1 MSFLKRAYLYTTR
14 KKIRTGLLFSIILI
28 ISTLLIVCFSINSS
42 TDIASANVKKSLKS
56 GFTINAKTLNDGL
69 NNNDIE
75 KILNIDGLTEDY
87 NLRNYTTTYY
97 KNEEKEKLKTRDD
110 TGIKVYDNADR
121 VVSDLFSEK
130 DTYFTDEGFK
140 LIEGE
145 PITPDTKYSALIH
158 KDFAEENNL
167 GIGDSIILENIE
179 GNEVSVKV
187 KIIGIFTS
195 TRKSSSESYM
205 DTTNLFENIIFTDL
219 QTSSELIYE
228 SDDLKYQYGDFIV
241 EDPQNLDKIIDD
253 VKEVDSVE
261 WDKCKITKDDSTYQ
275 NVKES
280 LESLQSIVSVA
291 ITVIFIISIVLI
303 ILILNLW
310 TKHRVYEIGVLLS
323 IGINKLDI
331 IKQQIVEIFMVS
343 IPAFLFSFITS
354 SIVNQMVSSK
364 LIEDISNSIKVTVN
378 ISDWLI
384 VSILGLLIIIVA
396 TILSIIQITRIEPR
410 DIFSELNYAAI
421 LNGNIRNKGFKLFLF
436 KKE

>member
-42 TDIASANVKKSLKS
+42 TDIASANVRKSLKS

-110 TGIKVYDNADR
+110 TGIKVYDNAGR

-253 VKEVDSVE
+253 VKEIDSVE
-261 WDKCKITKDDSTYQ
+261 WGKCKITKDDSIYQ

-291 ITVIFIISIVLI
+291 ITVIFVISIVLI

-364 LIEDISNSIKVTVN
+364 LIEDISYSIKVTVN

-396 TILSIIQITRIEPR
+396 TILSIIQITRIKPR
-410 DIFSELNYAAI
+410 DIFSEVN
-421 LNGNIRNKGFKLFLF
+421 
-436 KKE
+436 

>member
-42 TDIASANVKKSLKS
+42 TDIASANVRKSLKS

-110 TGIKVYDNADR
+110 TGIKVYDNAGR

-253 VKEVDSVE
+253 VKEIDSVE
-261 WDKCKITKDDSTYQ
+261 WGKCKITKDDSIYQ

-291 ITVIFIISIVLI
+291 ITVIFVISIVLI

-354 SIVNQMVSSK
+354 CIVNQMVSSK

-396 TILSIIQITRIEPR
+396 TILSIIQITRIKPR
-410 DIFSELNYAAI
+410 DIFSEVN
-421 LNGNIRNKGFKLFLF
+421 
-436 KKE
+436 

>member
-42 TDIASANVKKSLKS
+42 TDIASANVRRSLKS

-87 NLRNYTTTYY
+87 NLRSYTTTYY
-97 KNEEKEKLKTRDD
+97 KNEENEKLKTRDD
-110 TGIKVYDNADR
+110 TGIKVYDNAGR

-130 DTYFTDEGFK
+130 DTYFTDEGFRF
-140 LIEGE
+140 IEGE

-158 KDFAEENNL
+158 EEFAKENNL

-195 TRKSSSESYM
+195 TRKSNSESYM

-228 SDDLKYQYGDFIV
+228 SDNLKYQYGDFIV
-241 EDPQNLDKIIDD
+241 EDPQNLDKIIDE
-253 VKEVDSVE
+253 VKEIDSVE

-291 ITVIFIISIVLI
+291 ITVIFVISIVLI

-396 TILSIIQITRIEPR
+396 TILSIIQITRIKPR
-410 DIFSELNYAAI
+410 DIFSEVN
-421 LNGNIRNKGFKLFLF
+421 
-436 KKE
+436 

>member
-42 TDIASANVKKSLKS
+42 TDIASANVRRSLKS
-56 GFTINAKTLNDGL
+56 GITINAKTLRDGL

-87 NLRNYTTTYY
+87 NLRSYTTTYY

-110 TGIKVYDNADR
+110 TGIKVYDNAGR

-167 GIGDSIILENIE
+167 GIDDSIILENIE

-195 TRKSSSESYM
+195 TRKSNSESYM

-228 SDDLKYQYGDFIV
+228 SDNLKYQYGDFIV
-241 EDPQNLDKIIDD
+241 EDPQNLDKIIDE
-253 VKEVDSVE
+253 VKEIDSVE

-291 ITVIFIISIVLI
+291 ITVIFVISIVLI

-396 TILSIIQITRIEPR
+396 TILSIIQITRIKPR
-410 DIFSELNYAAI
+410 DIFSEVN
-421 LNGNIRNKGFKLFLF
+421 
-436 KKE
+436 

>member
-42 TDIASANVKKSLKS
+42 TDIASANVRRSLKS
-56 GFTINAKTLNDGL
+56 GITINAKTLRDGL

-87 NLRNYTTTYY
+87 NLRSYTTTYY

-110 TGIKVYDNADR
+110 TGIKVYDNAGR

-140 LIEGE
+140 LVEGE
-145 PITPDTKYSALIH
+145 PITPDTKYSALVH
-158 KDFAEENNL
+158 EDFAEENNL

-253 VKEVDSVE
+253 VKEIDSVE
-261 WDKCKITKDDSTYQ
+261 WGKCKITKDDSIYQ

-291 ITVIFIISIVLI
+291 ITVIFVISIVLI

-396 TILSIIQITRIEPR
+396 TILSIIQITRIKPR
-410 DIFSELNYAAI
+410 DIFSEVN
-421 LNGNIRNKGFKLFLF
+421 
-436 KKE
+436 

>member
-42 TDIASANVKKSLKS
+42 TDIASANVRKSLKS

-87 NLRNYTTTYY
+87 NLRSYTTTYY
-97 KNEEKEKLKTRDD
+97 KNEENEKLKTRDD
-110 TGIKVYDNADR
+110 TGIKVYDNAGR

-140 LIEGE
+140 FIEGE

-158 KDFAEENNL
+158 EEFAKENNL

-195 TRKSSSESYM
+195 TRKSNSESYM

-253 VKEVDSVE
+253 VKEIDSVE
-261 WDKCKITKDDSTYQ
+261 WGKCKITKDDSIYQ

-291 ITVIFIISIVLI
+291 ITVIFVISIVLI

-396 TILSIIQITRIEPR
+396 TILSIIQITRIKPR
-410 DIFSELNYAAI
+410 DIFSEVN
-421 LNGNIRNKGFKLFLF
+421 
-436 KKE
+436 

>member
-42 TDIASANVKKSLKS
+42 TDIASANVRKSLKS

-87 NLRNYTTTYY
+87 NLRSYTTTYY
-97 KNEEKEKLKTRDD
+97 KNEESEKLKTRDD
-110 TGIKVYDNADR
+110 TGIKVYDNAGR

-396 TILSIIQITRIEPR
+396 TILSIIQITRIKPR
-410 DIFSELNYAAI
+410 DIFSEVN
-421 LNGNIRNKGFKLFLF
+421 
-436 KKE
+436 

>member
-42 TDIASANVKKSLKS
+42 TDIASANVRKSLKS

-110 TGIKVYDNADR
+110 TGIKVYDNAGR

-253 VKEVDSVE
+253 VKEIDSVE

-280 LESLQSIVSVA
+280 LESLQHIVSVA
-291 ITVIFIISIVLI
+291 ITVIFVISIVLI

-396 TILSIIQITRIEPR
+396 TILSIIQITRIKPR
-410 DIFSELNYAAI
+410 DIFSEVN
-421 LNGNIRNKGFKLFLF
+421 
-436 KKE
+436 

>member
-42 TDIASANVKKSLKS
+42 TDIASANVRRSLKS

-110 TGIKVYDNADR
+110 TGIKVYDNAGR

-219 QTSSELIYE
+219 QTTSELIYE

-253 VKEVDSVE
+253 VKEIDSVE

-291 ITVIFIISIVLI
+291 ITVIFVISIVLI

-378 ISDWLI
+378 ISDWII

-396 TILSIIQITRIEPR
+396 TILSIIQITRIKPR
-410 DIFSELNYAAI
+410 DIFSEVN
-421 LNGNIRNKGFKLFLF
+421 
-436 KKE
+436 

>member
-42 TDIASANVKKSLKS
+42 TDIASANVRKSLKS

-87 NLRNYTTTYY
+87 NLRSYTTTYY

-110 TGIKVYDNADR
+110 TGIKVYDNAGR

-140 LIEGE
+140 LVEGE
-145 PITPDTKYSALIH
+145 PITPDTKYSTLVH
-158 KDFAEENNL
+158 EDFAEENNL

-253 VKEVDSVE
+253 VKEIDSVE

-291 ITVIFIISIVLI
+291 ITVIFVISIVLI

-396 TILSIIQITRIEPR
+396 TILSIIQITRIKPR
-410 DIFSELNYAAI
+410 DIFSEVN
-421 LNGNIRNKGFKLFLF
+421 
-436 KKE
+436 

>member
-42 TDIASANVKKSLKS
+42 TDIASANVRKSLKS

-87 NLRNYTTTYY
+87 NLRSYTTTYY
-97 KNEEKEKLKTRDD
+97 KNEENEKLKTRDD
-110 TGIKVYDNADR
+110 TGIKVYDNAGR

-140 LIEGE
+140 FIEGE

-158 KDFAEENNL
+158 EEFAKENNL

-195 TRKSSSESYM
+195 TRKSNSESYM

-228 SDDLKYQYGDFIV
+228 SDNLKYQYGDFIV

-280 LESLQSIVSVA
+280 LESLQHIVSVA
-291 ITVIFIISIVLI
+291 ITVIFVISIVLI

-343 IPAFLFSFITS
+343 IPAFLFSYITS

-396 TILSIIQITRIEPR
+396 TILSIIQITRIKPR
-410 DIFSELNYAAI
+410 DIFSEVN
-421 LNGNIRNKGFKLFLF
+421 
-436 KKE
+436 

>member
-42 TDIASANVKKSLKS
+42 TDIASANVRRSLKS
-56 GFTINAKTLNDGL
+56 GITINAKTLRDGL

-110 TGIKVYDNADR
+110 TGIKVYDNAGR

-195 TRKSSSESYM
+195 TRKSNSESYM

-241 EDPQNLDKIIDD
+241 EDPQNLDKIIDE
-253 VKEVDSVE
+253 VKEIDSVE

-291 ITVIFIISIVLI
+291 ITVIFVISIVLI

-396 TILSIIQITRIEPR
+396 TILSIIQITRIKPR
-410 DIFSELNYAAI
+410 DIFSEVN
-421 LNGNIRNKGFKLFLF
+421 
-436 KKE
+436 

>member
-42 TDIASANVKKSLKS
+42 TDIASANVRKSLKS

-87 NLRNYTTTYY
+87 NLRSYTTTYY
-97 KNEEKEKLKTRDD
+97 KNEENEKLKTRDD
-110 TGIKVYDNADR
+110 TGIKVYDNAGR

-140 LIEGE
+140 FIEGE

-158 KDFAEENNL
+158 EEFAKENNL

-195 TRKSSSESYM
+195 TRKSNSESYM

-228 SDDLKYQYGDFIV
+228 SDNLKYQYGDFIV
-241 EDPQNLDKIIDD
+241 EDPQNLDKIIDE
-253 VKEVDSVE
+253 VKEIDSVE

-291 ITVIFIISIVLI
+291 ITVIFVISIVLI

-396 TILSIIQITRIEPR
+396 TILSIIQITRIKPR
-410 DIFSELNYAAI
+410 DIFSEVN
-421 LNGNIRNKGFKLFLF
+421 
-436 KKE
+436 

>member
-42 TDIASANVKKSLKS
+42 TDIASANVRKSLKS

-110 TGIKVYDNADR
+110 TGIKVYDNAGR

-195 TRKSSSESYM
+195 TRKSNSESYM

-253 VKEVDSVE
+253 VKEIDSVE
-261 WDKCKITKDDSTYQ
+261 WGKCKITKDDSIYQ

-291 ITVIFIISIVLI
+291 ITVIFVISIVLI

-396 TILSIIQITRIEPR
+396 TILSIIQITRIKPR
-410 DIFSELNYAAI
+410 DIFSEVN
-421 LNGNIRNKGFKLFLF
+421 
-436 KKE
+436 

>member
-42 TDIASANVKKSLKS
+42 TDIASANVRKSLKS

-110 TGIKVYDNADR
+110 TGIKVYDNAGR

-253 VKEVDSVE
+253 VKEIDSVE
-261 WDKCKITKDDSTYQ
+261 WGKCKITKDDSIYQ

-291 ITVIFIISIVLI
+291 ITVIFVISIVLI

-396 TILSIIQITRIEPR
+396 TILSIIQITRIKPR
-410 DIFSELNYAAI
+410 DIFSEVN
-421 LNGNIRNKGFKLFLF
+421 
-436 KKE
+436 